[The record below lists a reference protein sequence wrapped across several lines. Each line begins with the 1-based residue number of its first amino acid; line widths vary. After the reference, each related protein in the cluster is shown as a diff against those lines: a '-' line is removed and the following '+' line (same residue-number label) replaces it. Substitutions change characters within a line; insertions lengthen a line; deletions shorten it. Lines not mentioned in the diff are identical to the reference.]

1 MKREERNDKTFPR
14 AKNDMNHE
22 ENHEEVDKH
31 VESEEPSE
39 NKAP

>member
-1 MKREERNDKTFPR
+1 MKREERNDKTDVR
-14 AKNDMNHE
+14 GKNDGNHE

-31 VESEEPSE
+31 VESEEPSS